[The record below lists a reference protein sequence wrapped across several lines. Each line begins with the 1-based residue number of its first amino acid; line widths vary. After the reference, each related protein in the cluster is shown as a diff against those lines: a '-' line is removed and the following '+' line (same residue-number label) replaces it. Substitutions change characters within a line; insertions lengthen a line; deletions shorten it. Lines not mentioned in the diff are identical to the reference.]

1 MIFIAH
7 DLSVVRYFSDDI
19 AVMYLG
25 QVVEIGP
32 AEKIYDPPYHPYTEA
47 LLAAVPVPDPEA
59 EQKEI
64 RLSGNVPSA
73 LNPPS
78 GCRFHTRCPRRAEML
93 PDGGAVCEK
102 EVPPWRQSE
111 SGHRILCHIP
121 LEELSKVDPVVH
133 APAVNE

>member
-1 MIFIAH
+1 
-7 DLSVVRYFSDDI
+7 
-19 AVMYLG
+19 
-25 QVVEIGP
+25 
-32 AEKIYDPPYHPYTEA
+32 
-47 LLAAVPVPDPEA
+47 
-59 EQKEI
+59 
-64 RLSGNVPSA
+64 
-73 LNPPS
+73 
-78 GCRFHTRCPRRAEML
+78 ML